1 MIKTEQVTELREKVY
16 GILEQLVEISALQ
29 LRSDFLSAQLK
40 LHDELTEARS
50 ELFLENVE
58 LRADVNSRDAK
69 IVEMEKW
76 IESALDDVERWKART
91 KQLLKKLREIKS
103 VTAAG

>member
-1 MIKTEQVTELREKVY
+1 MIKTEKEVELREKVCD
-16 GILEQLVEISALQ
+16 ILETLVRINALQ
-29 LRSDFLSAQLK
+29 LHSDFLAAQLK
-40 LHDELTEARS
+40 LHDEMTEARS

-69 IVEMEKW
+69 IAEMEKW

-91 KQLLKKLREIKS
+91 KQLRKELREIKS
-103 VTAAG
+103 VNAG